1 MQDGDGLGSRSKV
14 PDGGDDSKAQKKLS
28 SSSLKLVQPQAGVKI
43 KENERNA
50 SGNNSAE
57 RANECTGVGD
67 VSRETSSVHQSAGHG
82 LPCMQKSSS
91 ISNGPV
97 HDAKHRSNW
106 GRTAVSICSPDG

>member
-28 SSSLKLVQPQAGVKI
+28 SSSVKLVQPQAGVKI
-43 KENERNA
+43 NA

-106 GRTAVSICSPDG
+106 GRTAVSIRSPDG